1 MSSEKPT
8 FNQVNLVVDDM
19 DAAVAFYQAL
29 GMQVRFDGGEW
40 PMGSGARHVALNN
53 DDGVIFELD
62 NLAMARIYH
71 GGWRSPGVEE
81 RPVVLGFS
89 LASREAVDD
98 TYRALTDVGYL
109 GRQEPY
115 YAFFGAR
122 YAIVRDPAG
131 NDVGLMSPIDQ
142 HRRFTPP
149 ELNPRIRPG
158 TTERD
163 SHGQM

>member
-8 FNQVNLVVDDM
+8 FNQVNLVVEDV
-19 DAAVAFYQAL
+19 DAALAFYRAL

-40 PMGSGARHVALNN
+40 PAGSGARHVALDNG
-53 DDGVIFELD
+53 DGAIFELD

-71 GGWRSPGVEE
+71 AGWRSPDPEA

-89 LASREAVDD
+89 LASREAVDER
-98 TYRALTDVGYL
+98 YGALIAAGYA

-115 YAFFGAR
+115 DAFFGAR
-122 YAIVRDPAG
+122 YAVVRDPAG

-142 HRRFTPP
+142 HRRYTP
-149 ELNPRIRPG
+149 
-158 TTERD
+158 TT
-163 SHGQM
+163 

>member
-8 FNQVNLVVDDM
+8 FNQVNLVVEDV
-19 DAAVAFYQAL
+19 DAALAFYRAL

-40 PMGSGARHVALNN
+40 PAGSGARHVALDNG
-53 DDGVIFELD
+53 DGAIFELD
-62 NLAMARIYH
+62 NPAMARIYH
-71 GGWRSPGVEE
+71 RGWRAPNIED

-98 TYRALTDVGYL
+98 TYRALTAAGHL

-115 YAFFGAR
+115 DAFFGAR
-122 YAIVRDPAG
+122 YAVVRDPAG

-142 HRRFTPP
+142 HRRFTP
-149 ELNPRIRPG
+149 
-158 TTERD
+158 T
-163 SHGQM
+163 S